1 MEKVAA
7 VVKAAVVKHSMKNY
21 SEDLHTLAD
30 LGAVYLLLGPACNMT
45 CRHCTQTPIKNC
57 FDLSPQG
64 KKLSQDVKD
73 FIVKWNGSPWKYG
86 ENNPRRFYFWGGEP
100 LLYWE
105 TIKKL
110 VLEFE
115 SMGVKGLSYRIF
127 SNGLLINDEIVEFCN
142 THDIWFI
149 MSYDAPNPTAA
160 RNTVPSDVACEK
172 FLQIHKRNVN
182 TVFNAINDDMVA
194 AFMWLKAK
202 FPNTF
207 ISCGF
212 MNVLSEH
219 TPKDL
224 YNFKAGRVRKAVKD
238 LHALMFEDK
247 ELGRYINRWFDSK
260 YWRVNRW
267 DKDEFLEYPLP
278 PCHPGMVSISVNFKG
293 DVVLC
298 HNTDKVVGH
307 ITDDFSVLQE
317 KHNSFFKELLPS
329 KCLECEHLDICRCIC
344 PIAVK
349 QDGEL
354 CYCDYL
360 REFWSAVKE
369 CCKPKQFE
377 VQAGKSYKLK
387 MVNGEIVLQEVIQD
401 GDRAGA
407 INH

>member
-1 MEKVAA
+1 
-7 VVKAAVVKHSMKNY
+7 MKNY

-45 CRHCTQTPIKNC
+45 CRHCTQTPIKGC
-57 FDLSPQG
+57 LDLSPQG
-64 KKLSQDVKD
+64 KELSQDVKD
-73 FIVKWNGSPWKYG
+73 FIVKWSKLPWKYG
-86 ENNPRRFYFWGGEP
+86 EKNPRRFYFWGGEP
-100 LLYWE
+100 LLYWQ

-115 SMGVKGLSYRIF
+115 RLGVDVSYRIF
-127 SNGLLINDEIVEFCN
+127 SNGLLLNDEIVDFCN
-142 THDIWFI
+142 AHDIWFI
-149 MSYDAPNPTAA
+149 MSYDAPNSTAA
-160 RNTVPSDVACEK
+160 RNTVPSDTACEK
-172 FLQIHKRNVN
+172 FLQINKRNVN

-194 AFMWLKAK
+194 AFKWLKAK

-219 TPKDL
+219 TPEDL
-224 YNFKAGRVRKAVKD
+224 YKFKAGRVRKTVKD
-238 LHALMFEDK
+238 LWAFMDADS
-247 ELGRYINRWFDSK
+247 ELSSYIRRWFDSK

-267 DKDEFLEYPLP
+267 DKEEFLEYPLP
-278 PCHPGMVSISVNFKG
+278 PCHPGVVSISVDFKG
-293 DVVLC
+293 NVVLC
-298 HNTDKVVGH
+298 HNTDKVVGQ
-307 ITDDFSVLQE
+307 ITDDFAGLQE
-317 KHNSFFKELLPS
+317 QHNVYFKKLLPP

-344 PIAVK
+344 PIAVQ

-360 REFWSAVKE
+360 REFWGAIKE

-387 MVNGEIVLQEVIQD
+387 MIDGELILQEVI
-401 GDRAGA
+401 
-407 INH
+407 